1 MVEVRTGNFMG
12 DFMTICDRRHATPWA
27 GGARPAEGAC
37 LSPHSPLQGLELG
50 QGLAGRVHSGQHLWA
65 GGLGLGAGLR
75 P

>member
-1 MVEVRTGNFMG
+1 MEEVRTGNFMG
-12 DFMTICDRRHATPWA
+12 DFMAICDRRPWA

-37 LSPHSPLQGLELG
+37 LSPQSPLRGLELG
-50 QGLAGRVHSGQHLWA
+50 RGLAGRVHSGQHPWA